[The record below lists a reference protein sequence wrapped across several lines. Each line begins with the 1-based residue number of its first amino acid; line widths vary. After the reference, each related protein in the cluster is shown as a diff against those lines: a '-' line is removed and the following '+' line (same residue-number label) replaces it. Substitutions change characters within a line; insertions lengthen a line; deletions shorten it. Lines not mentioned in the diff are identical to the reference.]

1 MWVTEVSRY
10 AEHVSS
16 KAKCEYSFAEF
27 REMQSDTGVS
37 YNFQDV
43 VVPSSEELLFLRT
56 YMMAVDRVK
65 EELRQAVNIPCTLAA
80 VKYVWPHVLMQIS
93 RGV

>member
-1 MWVTEVSRY
+1 M
-10 AEHVSS
+10 SS
-16 KAKCEYSFAEF
+16 KANCEYSFAEF

-37 YNFQDV
+37 YDFHDV
-43 VVPSSEELLFLRT
+43 VIPSNEELLFLRT

-80 VKYVWPHVLMQIS
+80 VT
-93 RGV
+93 